1 MSRAR
6 PKRARRSRY
15 SVFYRLTRS
24 VPAIVG
30 GVLLLAVVVGATLT
44 YKRIDDFFAATT
56 GHHINAVGEVV
67 NAVEPQPG
75 TIAYKLRHGEQVNV
89 LLLGMGGYENDAPY
103 LTDSIMAITIDPA
116 SNRVMMASIPRDLTV
131 HMNLQSNPNRVW
143 VQKIN
148 AAFEVPYTDIICCV
162 ASQYTGP
169 NGGGYA
175 AEHEVG
181 KVTGLAFDRYIA
193 IDFVAFRDMVNTLG
207 GVDICLSTNLDDEEY
222 PNYGDGYIPGGIH
235 FRAGCQHVN
244 GEQALE
250 IARSRHADEPQQSSD
265 FGRAKRQQDIMQAI
279 KKKATTVNGFAK
291 APALL
296 NALQKNVHTDMSI
309 SDMKAIY
316 DWGKNLPDS
325 SIVHVAITAP
335 SGAAAGNLL
344 DYGDCG
350 LGPYTSQ
357 LCADDPSYTM
367 IHRYLASVLIDQ
379 KTLGERAPVQIVSGA
394 NNYFSG
400 LGDRVTT
407 MLDPTGLQLN
417 DPVAQRATPS
427 TVILDYSGGKFPLT
441 TKWLEGFF
449 GASVVSATP
458 SNPAPASGQQT
469 YGLVVVI
476 GRDFALHWL
485 GR

>member
-1 MSRAR
+1 MYRAR

-15 SVFYRLTRS
+15 RVLYRLTRS
-24 VPAIVG
+24 VPAAIVAILLVALVL
-30 GVLLLAVVVGATLT
+30 GVTLT
-44 YKRIDDFFAATT
+44 YKRFDDFMAATT
-56 GHHINAVGEVV
+56 GHHINPIGEVV
-67 NAVEPQPG
+67 QAVEPQPG
-75 TIAYKLRHGEQVNV
+75 TIAYKLKHGQQVNV

-103 LTDSIMAITIDPA
+103 LTDSIMAVTIDP
-116 SNRVMMASIPRDLTV
+116 STNRVMMASIPRDLV
-131 HMNLQSNPNRVW
+131 VQMNLQSNPNRIW

-148 AAFEVPYTDIICCV
+148 AAFEVPYTNIICCV
-162 ASQYTGP
+162 ASQYSGP

-181 KVTGLAFDRYIA
+181 KVTGLGFDRYIA
-193 IDFVAFRDMVNTLG
+193 IDFKAFRDMVDALG
-207 GVDICLSTNLDDEEY
+207 GVDVCLSTRLDDISY
-222 PNYGDGYIPGGIH
+222 PDYANGYHPIH
-235 FRAGCQHVN
+235 FNAGCQHLN

-250 IARSRHADEPQQSSD
+250 IARSRHAIQPEQSSD
-265 FGRAKRQQDIMQAI
+265 FGRAKRQQDIMQAV

-296 NALQKNVHTDMSI
+296 SALQKNIHTDMTI

-316 DWGKNLPDS
+316 DWGKNIPDS

-335 SGAAAGNLL
+335 SGAAEGNLL

-350 LGPYTSQ
+350 LGAGTSQ
-357 LCADDPSYTM
+357 LCPDDPSYTM
-367 IHRYLASVLIDQ
+367 IHKYLASVLIDQ

-394 NNYFSG
+394 NNYFYG
-400 LGDRVTT
+400 LDSRVTT

-417 DPVAQRATPS
+417 DPVTERATS
-427 TVILDYSGGKFPLT
+427 TTVILDYSGGKFPLT
-441 TKWLEGFF
+441 TKWLENFF
-449 GASVVSATP
+449 GATVVSATP
-458 SNPAPASGQQT
+458 SNPAPAAGQQT

-476 GRDFALHWL
+476 GRDFAQHWL